1 MDFRQLETFVQV
13 VQSRSFSKAAEK
25 LYITQPTVTNHI
37 KNLEEEIGT
46 LLINRM
52 GKKISLTNAGSALYD
67 RALNIINSLEMIKHE
82 LSLYDKE
89 IKGHLDIVSSSVPRK
104 YLIPSIIDAF
114 LKEYSNVTFSV
125 SDDDSQEV
133 VNSIL
138 DAYTDFGFIGEK
150 YPNPHLEYID
160 IISDRIVLITSNEFK
175 PGLENFD
182 EISMDD
188 ILDAKFIFREEGS
201 ATRKVFIEE
210 FKNHKVSLDQ
220 LNTVAYVR
228 DVDTIKNMVT
238 LGIGFSF
245 ISEKLVEDDLKLKKY
260 KAYHIGNLDLS
271 RKYYFVYHKNRQLT
285 PLAETF
291 KNFILKQID
300 TLSF

>member
-37 KNLEEEIGT
+37 KNLEEEVGT
-46 LLINRM
+46 LLLNRM
-52 GKKISLTNAGSALYD
+52 GKKISLTNAGTILYNEALD
-67 RALNIINSLEMIKHE
+67 IINSMQMIKHE
-82 LSLYDKE
+82 LSIYNKE

-104 YLIPSIIDAF
+104 HLIPSIIDAF
-114 LKEYSNVTFSV
+114 LREHNDVTFSI

-138 DAYTDFGFIGEK
+138 ESYTDFGFIGEK
-150 YPNPHLEYID
+150 YPNPNLEYIE
-160 IISDRIVLITSNEFK
+160 IISDKLVLIASNDFDPEISNE
-175 PGLENFD
+175 N
-182 EISMDD
+182 EITAES
-188 ILDAKFIFREEGS
+188 ILDGKFIFREEGS
-201 ATRKVFIEE
+201 ATRNIFISE
-210 FKNHKVSLDQ
+210 FEKRDISLRQ

-228 DVDTIKNMVT
+228 DIDTIKKMVS

-245 ISEKLVEDDLKLKKY
+245 VSEKLIDDDIKLNKF
-260 KAYHIGNLDLS
+260 KAYNIKEVDLS

-285 PLAETF
+285 PLGETF

-300 TLSF
+300 NLTF